1 MAEIVWTEP
10 AYFDLDDIAG
20 YIAVENPEAAARLSQ
35 RILKHVR
42 QLEKHPLSGSL
53 PFELEGTTVRQIVE
67 PPVRIFYRFDGK
79 NVYILHLLRFERILR
94 LSRLDEPE

>member
-10 AYFDLDDIAG
+10 AYFDLDEIAG
-20 YIAVENPEAAARLSQ
+20 YIAIENPEAAARLSQ

-42 QLEKHPLSGSL
+42 QLEKHPTSGSL
-53 PFELEGTTVRQIVE
+53 PLELEGTTIRQLVD

-79 NVYILHLLRFERILR
+79 TVYILHLLRFERRLR
-94 LSRLDEPE
+94 VIRLHEAE